1 MLKEVTIE
9 VEGLSR
15 NFGPTRALSNVS
27 FKAYKREILGLL
39 GPNGAGKS
47 TAMRILTTYILPDSG
62 KVTIGGHD
70 VVKDPLAVRK
80 MIGYLPETSP
90 LFMEM
95 TVRDYLRFVG
105 QSRGLRGSVLRDR
118 MDWVVQACGLERV
131 YPRPN
136 GQLSKGYKQRVGLA
150 QALIHDPPVLIL
162 DEPTSGLDPLQI
174 IGIRNLITE
183 LAAEKTIIF
192 SSHILQEVSA
202 ISDRILII
210 NRGEVVADGQI
221 RELQEK
227 AMKTNRLTFEVKADR
242 EEVRRAVGGVRGV
255 LEHRIVDGEG
265 GWLRVELRH
274 KFGMVVDQDVD
285 AIIKQSQWPLRE
297 FREAA
302 ISLEE
307 TFIELVRASKAP
319 SKAETKP
326 TEEVVTQ

>member
-62 KVTIGGHD
+62 RVEIGGHN
-70 VVKDPLAVRK
+70 VVQDPLAVRK

-95 TVRDYLRFVG
+95 TVHDYLRFVG
-105 QSRGLRGSVLRDR
+105 QARGVQGSVLRDR
-118 MDWVVQACGLERV
+118 MDWVVNACGLERV
-131 YPRPN
+131 YRRPN

-150 QALIHDPPVLIL
+150 QALIHNPPILIL

-174 IGIRNLITE
+174 IGIRNLIGE
-183 LAAEKTIIF
+183 LAADKTIIF

-210 NRGEVVADGQI
+210 NRGEVVADGPI
-221 RELQEK
+221 RELQEQ
-227 AMKTNRLTFEVKADR
+227 AMKTNRLTIEVKADR
-242 EEVRRAVGGVRGV
+242 EEVRKAVGGVRGV
-255 LEHRIVDGEG
+255 LDHKIETLDDG
-265 GWLRVELRH
+265 WVRAELRH
-274 KFGMVVDQDVD
+274 KFGMVVHQDID
-285 AIIKQSQWPLRE
+285 AIIKQSQWPLRQ
-297 FREAA
+297 FRESA

-307 TFIELVRASKAP
+307 TFIELVRAAKAP
-319 SKAETKP
+319 VMAEEQRV
-326 TEEVVTQ
+326 EEVVSQ